1 MNPNNYTS
9 QSSVII
15 QQAMEIAQE
24 RGQQAIETGH
34 LLLAILQD
42 DTQTAS
48 FLLKKLGVN
57 PTQIQ
62 TALGPIL
69 NTYPKVSGDQAYASN
84 ALQQALQRADKLK
97 ADFGDTYVSVELLFL
112 SLLDGNDSVADA

>member
-1 MNPNNYTS
+1 MHGEAIAVSGRNNFNHMNPNNYTS
-9 QSSVII
+9 QASVII

-48 FLLKKLGVN
+48 FLLKKLGIS
-57 PTQIQ
+57 PSQIQ
-62 TALGPIL
+62 TNLGPIL
-69 NTYPKVSGDQAYASN
+69 TSYPKVSGEQPYASN
-84 ALQQALQRADKLK
+84 SLQQALQRADKLK
-97 ADFGDTYVSVELLFL
+97 ADFGDT
-112 SLLDGNDSVADA
+112 

>member
-15 QQAMEIAQE
+15 QQAMQIAQE

-34 LLLAILQD
+34 LLQAILQD

-57 PTQIQ
+57 PSQIQ
-62 TALGPIL
+62 TVLAPIL

-84 ALQQALQRADKLK
+84 ALQPALQRAERGGFVFIPIGWKRFRGRCLEK
-97 ADFGDTYVSVELLFL
+97 ARINNKEF
-112 SLLDGNDSVADA
+112 